1 MARDMLFLRAM
12 STSSKKDIIGSALVV
27 LLTASVILILFL
39 AD

>member
-1 MARDMLFLRAM
+1 MLFLRAM
-12 STSSKKDIIGSALVV
+12 SKSSKKDIIGSALVV